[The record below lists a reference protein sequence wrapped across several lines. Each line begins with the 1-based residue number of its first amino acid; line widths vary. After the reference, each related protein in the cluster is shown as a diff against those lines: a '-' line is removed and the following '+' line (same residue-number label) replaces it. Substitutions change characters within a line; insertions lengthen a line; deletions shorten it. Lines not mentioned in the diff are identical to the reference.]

1 VESNRRGGNALKRA
15 GGATRKRKRETDMRT
30 TTIAVALVAAMG
42 VGAALGASIRPAQA
56 GGNDDEHRIAVA
68 TEQIGRQIEN
78 VSRHLE
84 GMQRCTCK

>member
-1 VESNRRGGNALKRA
+1 M
-15 GGATRKRKRETDMRT
+15 RK
-30 TTIAVALVAAMG
+30 TTIGLAVAMG
-42 VGAALGASIRPAQA
+42 VGVALGASIRPAQA

-68 TEQIGRQIEN
+68 TEQIGQKLEN

>member
-1 VESNRRGGNALKRA
+1 M
-15 GGATRKRKRETDMRT
+15 RKM
-30 TTIAVALVAAMG
+30 TIGVALVVATG
-42 VGAALGASIRPAQA
+42 IGAALGASIRPAQA

-68 TEQIGRQIEN
+68 TEQIGRQLEN